1 MEIALWIVAVIVALL
16 YLAAGGMK
24 TFATAKYSATAAWAQ
39 RAGFPVVRVVGV
51 LQLLGAIGLLLPQA
65 TGIGAPL
72 LTILAAG
79 GLVLVQLVAIGIHLG
94 EKSYTSLPLNAVLVI
109 LPLFVFLGRLLW
121 V

>member
-1 MEIALWIVAVIVALL
+1 MEIALWIVASLVALL
-16 YLAAGGMK
+16 YLAAGFSK
-24 TFATAKYSATAAWAQ
+24 VFSTEKYSAAAAWTTKVS
-39 RAGFPVVRVVGV
+39 PTVVRVVGV
-51 LQLLGAIGLLLPQA
+51 LELLGAIGVVLPQA

-79 GLVLVQLVAIGIHLG
+79 GLVLVQLVAIVIHIG
-94 EKSYTSLPLNAVLVI
+94 EKETKSLPMNIVLVL